1 MNVPACTAGR
11 GIHLFSHRKC
21 VCIFVIPQF
30 HFPQAKLQFFPPAAQ
45 ILHLQIFN
53 LQKYIS
59 SLIINYNK
67 YNRSAAAPSGAA
79 GFQKGK
85 AQQ

>member
-1 MNVPACTAGR
+1 MNTPACTAGR
-11 GIHLFSHRKC
+11 GIHLFSHRKS
-21 VCIFVIPQF
+21 VCIFVIPLF
-30 HFPQAKLQFFPPAAQ
+30 HFPHAKLQFFPPAAQ

-59 SLIINYNK
+59 SLIINN
-67 YNRSAAAPSGAA
+67 NRPAAVPSGAA